1 MSHALHRHIVARARE
16 IIGDPERWTTRE
28 LATSIMGMPVAPTN
42 TAAKRL
48 CAVGAL
54 QRAAV
59 ELVGNTMD
67 AQTLAYD
74 SHIAVLAFTGLPE
87 GHTTLEV
94 INDQQGREAVLDLFG
109 RYLTMH

>member
-1 MSHALHRHIVARARE
+1 MSHTLHRHIVTRARE

-28 LATSIMGMPVAPTN
+28 LATGAVGMRVEPTN
-42 TAAKRL
+42 PGAKRF

-54 QRAAV
+54 QRAAA
-59 ELVGNTMD
+59 ELVGDTLD
-67 AQTLAYD
+67 AQILAYE
-74 SHIAVLAFTGLPE
+74 SHIAVLAFTGMPE
-87 GHTTLEV
+87 GQTTLEV